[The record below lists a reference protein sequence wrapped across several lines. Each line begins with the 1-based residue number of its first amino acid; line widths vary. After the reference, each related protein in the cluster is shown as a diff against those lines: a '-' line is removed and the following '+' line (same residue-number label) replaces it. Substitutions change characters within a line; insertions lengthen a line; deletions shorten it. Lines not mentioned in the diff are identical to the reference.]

1 MDWSLMQEKWNKAMK
16 VGRVTL
22 SDRASQG
29 VYEDQSGPEIERI
42 LSENLSVEMDW
53 RRVLIPDDQDLIE
66 QKLVELVDAEDC
78 ELVVTTGGTGPSL
91 RDVTPEATRKVID
104 KELMGFGEIIRVKS
118 YERVKTAIL
127 SRATAGI
134 RGRAL
139 IVNLPGSPR
148 SIGECLPL
156 LVPAIRECLRHLRG

>member
-1 MDWSLMQEKWNKAMK
+1 MRI
-16 VGRVTL
+16 GRVTL

-29 VYEDQSGPEIERI
+29 IYEDKSGPEIERV
-42 LSENLSVEMDW
+42 LTENLGLEIDW
-53 RRVLIPDDQDLIE
+53 RRALIPDDQDLIE

-91 RDVTPEATRKVID
+91 RDVTPEATRKVIE
-104 KELMGFGEIIRVKS
+104 KELPGFGEIIRVKS
-118 YERVKTAIL
+118 YEKVKTAIL

-134 RGRAL
+134 RGRSL

-156 LVPAIRECLRHLRG
+156 LVPAILECLRHLRNRG

>member
-1 MDWSLMQEKWNKAMK
+1 MK
-16 VGRVTL
+16 IGRVTL

-29 VYEDQSGPEIERI
+29 IYEDKSGPEIERLLI
-42 LSENLSVEMDW
+42 ENFSLEIDW
-53 RRVLIPDDQDLIE
+53 RRALIPDDQDLIE
-66 QKLVELVDAEDC
+66 QKLVELIDAEDC

-91 RDVTPEATRKVID
+91 RDVTPEATRKVIE
-104 KELMGFGEIIRVKS
+104 KELPGFGEIIRVKS
-118 YERVKTAIL
+118 YEKVKTAIL

-134 RGRAL
+134 RGRSL

-156 LVPAIRECLRHLRG
+156 LVPAILECLRHLRDRG

>member
-1 MDWSLMQEKWNKAMK
+1 MQEKWNKAMK

>member
-1 MDWSLMQEKWNKAMK
+1 MK
-16 VGRVTL
+16 IGRVTL

-42 LSENLSVEMDW
+42 LSENFAAEIQW
-53 RRVLIPDDQDLIE
+53 ARVLIPDDQDLIE

-78 ELVVTTGGTGPSL
+78 ELVVTTGGTGPAL
-91 RDVTPEATRKVID
+91 RDVTPEATRKVIE
-104 KELMGFGEIIRVKS
+104 KELPGFGEIIRVKS
-118 YERVKTAIL
+118 FEKVKTSIL

-134 RGRAL
+134 RGRSL
-139 IVNLPGSPR
+139 IVNLPGSPK

-156 LVPAIRECLRHLRG
+156 LVPAIRECLRHLRGGE